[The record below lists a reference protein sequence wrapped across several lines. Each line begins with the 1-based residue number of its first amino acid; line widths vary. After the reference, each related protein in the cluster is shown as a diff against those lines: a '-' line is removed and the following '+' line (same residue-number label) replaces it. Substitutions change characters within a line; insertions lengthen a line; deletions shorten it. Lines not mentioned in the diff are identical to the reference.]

1 MEQIWN
7 NRIAQ
12 VEAPSSPLWSENVRN
27 IVSNKMMSQH
37 EINSRRSEQLVP
49 GMAYLDRLGVVFG
62 NCHSTASEKTRCC
75 SSAASS

>member
-1 MEQIWN
+1 MQEDSGLSMEQIWN
-7 NRIAQ
+7 NRIKQ

-49 GMAYLDRLGVVFG
+49 GMA
-62 NCHSTASEKTRCC
+62 
-75 SSAASS
+75 